1 VTRRRAVTLVEL
13 ALFAGIG
20 MMVIAMA
27 WSFLSTSLRQGA
39 RTDNKL
45 DGVQA
50 DLLLAVQLERDLEA
64 CVVHPDVPPP
74 AIDLTDG
81 GAQLRIHRATQTGA
95 RERWDPLEVT
105 PVVYQFLVETGRVVR
120 QVGNQA
126 PRALW
131 GHFERVSFR
140 LAPNGEE
147 PGIPGALPEAPAI
160 VYSAAGVPRTLL
172 ERPLAEREGPDRTVI
187 VGGVALTQAARR
199 KAYPFWNRVPYGMT
213 PQGAE
218 VVIVGE

>member
-1 VTRRRAVTLVEL
+1 MRRRGATLVEL

-27 WSFLSTSLRQGA
+27 WSFLSTSLRQGE

-64 CVVHPDVPPP
+64 CVVHPEVPAPRVN
-74 AIDLTDG
+74 LTEG
-81 GAQLRIHRATQTGA
+81 GAELRIYRATATGA
-95 RERWDPLEVT
+95 REKWEPLEVT
-105 PVVYQFLVETGRVVR
+105 PVVYQYLVETGRVVR
-120 QVGNQA
+120 KVGA
-126 PRALW
+126 GPPRALW

-172 ERPLAEREGPDRTVI
+172 ERPLDEREGPDRTVI

-199 KAYPFWNRVPYGMT
+199 QAYPFWNRVPYGMT
-213 PQGAE
+213 PEGDE
-218 VVIVGE
+218 VVVVGE

>member
-1 VTRRRAVTLVEL
+1 MKRRGATLVEL

-27 WSFLSTSLRQGA
+27 WSFMSTSLRQGE

-74 AIDLTDG
+74 RVELTEG
-81 GAQLRIHRATQTGA
+81 GSELHFYRATATGT
-95 RERWDPLEVT
+95 RERWDPLAVT
-105 PVVYQFLVETGRVVR
+105 PVVYQFLVETGRVAR
-120 QVGNQA
+120 KVGDEP

-140 LAPNGEE
+140 LAPNGDE
-147 PGIPGALPEAPAI
+147 PGIPGALPEAPAVI
-160 VYSAAGVPRTLL
+160 YSAAGVPRTLL
-172 ERPLAEREGPDRTVI
+172 ERPEAEREGPDRTVI

-199 KAYPFWNRVPYGMT
+199 QAYPFWNRVPYGMND
-213 PQGAE
+213 QGDE
-218 VVIVGE
+218 VVGVAP